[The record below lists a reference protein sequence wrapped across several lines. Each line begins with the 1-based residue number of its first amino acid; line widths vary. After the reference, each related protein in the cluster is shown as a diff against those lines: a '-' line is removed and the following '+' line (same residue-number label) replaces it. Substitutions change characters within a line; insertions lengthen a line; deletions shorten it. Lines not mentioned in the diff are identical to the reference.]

1 MAAFAKDA
9 GRDGMRVLV
18 VDDHRAFAELLAFAL
33 AAQPDIAQV
42 EVATTVAE
50 GVATTATTRPDVV
63 LLDIAINGEDG
74 LTAIPRFRAACP
86 GVAVA
91 VLTAHRGGSWLL
103 QADQAGAAAFI
114 GKDGPLEDVLAVLR
128 GLRSLTAVGDRM
140 VVARAARTH
149 LRDGVATAG
158 APCLL
163 TPREH
168 DVLDGLGRG
177 LPPKVIARS
186 LGITVQTCRGYL
198 KTLMAKLG
206 TGTQLETVVAAQRL
220 GLLRVPQDA

>member
-1 MAAFAKDA
+1 MSGLTNGADR
-9 GRDGMRVLV
+9 GGMRVLV

-42 EVATTVAE
+42 EVATTVAD
-50 GVATTATTRPDVV
+50 GVAATAASRPDVV

-114 GKDGPLEDVLAVLR
+114 GKDGPLGDVLAVLR
-128 GLRSLTAVGDRM
+128 GLGPVTDGGDRM
-140 VVARAARTH
+140 VVARAARSP

-158 APCLL
+158 ATCLL

-177 LPPKVIARS
+177 LPPKLIARS

-198 KTLMAKLG
+198 KTLMLKLG

-220 GLLRVPQDA
+220 GLLRLPQDA